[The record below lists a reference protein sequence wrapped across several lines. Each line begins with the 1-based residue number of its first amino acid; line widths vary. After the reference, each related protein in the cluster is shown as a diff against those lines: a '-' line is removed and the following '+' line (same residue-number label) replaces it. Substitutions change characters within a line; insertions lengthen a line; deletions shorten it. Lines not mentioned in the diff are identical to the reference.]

1 MTRIRRTSFVVVAL
15 ALAAVNVIAQGL
27 PTARP
32 EDEGFSPERLAYI
45 DKFYSEKIDHGDM
58 AGIVTLVSR
67 HGKIVH
73 FSALGYADV
82 EKHTRMEKD
91 TIFRQYSMTKAI
103 ASTALMTLYEEGR
116 FQINDPISK
125 YLPEFANLRVL
136 RTPDGPLDETVAPER
151 PPTIHDIMRHTAGF
165 THGLKPAVCRMI
177 S

>member
-1 MTRIRRTSFVVVAL
+1 MRKRWRAGHSGIYSPVSGQAKWKFRFIYTNWRTTVADADSFPGGSALTDASAPGGPPGRAVDQEHNGGTRMTRIRRTHFLVVAL

-45 DKFYSEKIDHGDM
+45 DQFYSEKIDHGDL

-82 EKHTRMEKD
+82 EKHT
-91 TIFRQYSMTKAI
+91 
-103 ASTALMTLYEEGR
+103 
-116 FQINDPISK
+116 
-125 YLPEFANLRVL
+125 
-136 RTPDGPLDETVAPER
+136 
-151 PPTIHDIMRHTAGF
+151 
-165 THGLKPAVCRMI
+165 
-177 S
+177 